1 VRADVDP
8 AALDVVY
15 RLDLDADRWL
25 RAVAHAVWG
34 VFDELPGVLV
44 REVRCSGEAATRPRV
59 IRAHCAGDVECAGG
73 LGCAGDGGG
82 RGHMR
87 TLCTVPLED
96 RALAISIPA
105 SGGAG
110 AESPDPVLA
119 TRIGEH
125 IEAAARAR
133 RFLSEQP
140 DAAPLVL
147 SAEGSPQY
155 ADGTPVADGLRAA
168 LTRAV
173 ITTEHARGCAEEFQI
188 RDPGL
193 LWEDIL
199 DEGWQLVHHTDV
211 DGRRLILGVR
221 RTEEAG
227 SSAGDAHGDE
237 RAAGAPGSAGD
248 ARGTRAAGGPSL
260 TPREREVVTFA
271 SRGASN
277 KEIAYELGL
286 ALSTVATHLRH
297 GLEKLHVA
305 SRRELIALRRSITGL
320 FG

>member
-1 VRADVDP
+1 MGADVDP
-8 AALDVVY
+8 AALDAVY
-15 RLDLDADRWL
+15 RLDLDDDRWL
-25 RAVAHAVWG
+25 RAIAHAVRD
-34 VFDELPGVLV
+34 VLDELPGVLV
-44 REVRCSGEAATRPRV
+44 REVQCGDEAATPTRV
-59 IRAHCAGDVECAGG
+59 TRAHCAGDVECAGG
-73 LGCAGDGGG
+73 VGCAGDGEG
-82 RGHMR
+82 RGGGMR
-87 TLCTVPLED
+87 AVCTVPLEG
-96 RALAISIPA
+96 RRIVVSIPA
-105 SGGAG
+105 SDGREADP
-110 AESPDPVLA
+110 PDPALA
-119 TRIGEH
+119 TRIGAH
-125 IEAAARAR
+125 IEAAAGAR

-147 SAEGSPQY
+147 SAEGSLQH

-173 ITTEHARGCAEEFQI
+173 ITTERARGCAEEFQI
-188 RDPGL
+188 RDSEL

-221 RTEEAG
+221 RTEEAE
-227 SSAGDAHGDE
+227 STAGD
-237 RAAGAPGSAGD
+237 
-248 ARGTRAAGGPSL
+248 PSL
-260 TPREREVVTFA
+260 TPREREVVTLA
-271 SRGASN
+271 SQGASN

-286 ALSTVATHLRH
+286 SLSTVATHLRH

>member
-1 VRADVDP
+1 V
-8 AALDVVY
+8 ALE
-15 RLDLDADRWL
+15 
-25 RAVAHAVWG
+25 G
-34 VFDELPGVLV
+34 
-44 REVRCSGEAATRPRV
+44 T
-59 IRAHCAGDVECAGG
+59 
-73 LGCAGDGGG
+73 
-82 RGHMR
+82 
-87 TLCTVPLED
+87 
-96 RALAISIPA
+96 SIIVSMPA
-105 SGGAG
+105 SGRREAD
-110 AESPDPVLA
+110 SPNPVLA

-133 RFLSEQP
+133 QFLSEQP
-140 DAAPLVL
+140 DAAPLLL
-147 SAEGSPQY
+147 SAEGSLQH

-173 ITTEHARGCAEEFQI
+173 ITTERARGCAEEFQI
-188 RDPGL
+188 RDPEL

-221 RTEEAG
+221 RTEESESSVG
-227 SSAGDAHGDE
+227 SVAAGDDDGV
-237 RAAGAPGSAGD
+237 
-248 ARGTRAAGGPSL
+248 AGGASL
-260 TPREREVVTFA
+260 TPREREVVTLV

-277 KEIAYELGL
+277 KEIAYDLGL
-286 ALSTVATHLRH
+286 SLSTVATHLRH